1 MTTKKNIKEKLSEL
15 EQIAQ
20 WFEKQKDVDVEEGL
34 KRVKEGAVLIKDL
47 KARLAE
53 VENEFEE
60 IKKGLD

>member
-1 MTTKKNIKEKLSEL
+1 MTKKGIKEKLNEL
-15 EQIAQ
+15 EQIAA

-47 KARLAE
+47 KERLRE
-53 VENEFEE
+53 VENEFDE

>member
-1 MTTKKNIKEKLSEL
+1 MTKKSIKEELSEL
-15 EQIAQ
+15 EQIAA

-47 KARLAE
+47 KERLRE

-60 IKKGLD
+60 IKKGLDE